1 MRRLMFVAA
10 ALTLALSACA
20 SIDVTTDFDPET
32 DFARLRTFAWMEGSG
47 GGAGDPRVSGDL
59 MDQRFRRAIESELVS
74 KGMQK
79 ATSGRPDV
87 FVGYQVAL
95 DDQIDY
101 QTISTSYGSG
111 WGYRGVYG
119 GGMVSSQTV
128 ARAYTVGTLVIDVFD
143 AARRELV
150 WRGAGEGRVD
160 AARNPQERQE
170 RINEAVTQI
179 LEDFPVR

>member
-1 MRRLMFVAA
+1 
-10 ALTLALSACA
+10 
-20 SIDVTTDFDPET
+20 
-32 DFARLRTFAWMEGSG
+32 
-47 GGAGDPRVSGDL
+47 
-59 MDQRFRRAIESELVS
+59 
-74 KGMQK
+74 MQK
-79 ATSGRPDV
+79 AISGQPDV

-101 QTISTSYGSG
+101 ETINTYWGSG

-119 GGMVSSQTV
+119 GVVGSRTV
-128 ARAYTVGTLVIDVFD
+128 AREYTVGTLVIDVFD

-150 WRGAGEGRVD
+150 WRGAGEGRVN

-170 RINEAVTQI
+170 RINQAVTQI